1 MRNNAQR
8 RSNMP
13 HVMWLCLNTT
23 LLTHFICTEHLI
35 LGFLLPRPTSLQ
47 RYKISLP
54 LLTNYGSRSCGPGHL
69 QHNHRKLY
77 HVWDKSQLYLPGSR
91 RLQTIRL
98 KGHQQSLGYWNSSR
112 TESSNA
118 TCSWKF
124 PTLCPWVP

>member
-1 MRNNAQR
+1 MC
-8 RSNMP
+8 

-35 LGFLLPRPTSLQ
+35 LGFLLPRLTSLQ

-69 QHNHRKLY
+69 QHNHRKLS
-77 HVWDKSQLYLPGSR
+77 HAWDKSQRYLAGSR

-98 KGHQQSLGYWNSSR
+98 RGTSNPWATGTHPGQ
-112 TESSNA
+112 SSNA
-118 TCSWKF
+118 TCFWKF